1 MAEMNK
7 VQVTCEK
14 CGKQNQVDTASLAA
28 GDAPC
33 AECGEKLSLDA
44 ATPLPSPAE
53 EPAGEQARPARR
65 AADEGA
71 KKTVGK
77 ARVMGLRGK
86 MAILFL
92 VVPIVLMSVAGIFYM
107 SQLSKMV
114 DVFTQASSEMVAR
127 LSGEMLAQASR
138 QTAIQVKRY
147 LEDNPFLKK
156 EDFNRDQGL
165 KLLAVQKIGMT
176 GFTAVYSLP
185 DAGGVW
191 RMWAHVD
198 PDIVGIDLAD
208 LKKEYGTGF
217 EDYWRILTAVKNGK
231 SARGVYSW
239 KDSEGV
245 THASF
250 IVCTPIEGTQF
261 AVMASVPAVE
271 FTRDV
276 KRLQTKTGKVASR
289 TRWVITII
297 LLVTLILIGVIVAF
311 FGARISG
318 KLKELTSAADSIS
331 MGDMDTQITVKS
343 NDEIG
348 DLADAI
354 GRMQESI
361 RLSIERLRR
370 RRNR

>member
-1 MAEMNK
+1 MADMNK
-7 VQVTCEK
+7 VQVNCDK
-14 CGKQNQVDTASLAA
+14 CGTSAEVEAASLAA
-28 GDAPC
+28 GDAQC
-33 AECGEKLSLDA
+33 HECGAKLSIDSA
-44 ATPLPSPAE
+44 KPLASPPEKAP
-53 EPAGEQARPARR
+53 EPARAPKRPA
-65 AADEGA
+65 DDSA
-71 KKTVGK
+71 KKSTGK
-77 ARVMGLRGK
+77 ARALGLRGK
-86 MAILFL
+86 MFLLFL
-92 VVPIVLMSVAGIFYM
+92 VIPIVLMAVAGVFYM
-107 SQLSKMV
+107 VQLGSMV
-114 DVFTQASSEMVAR
+114 DVFTKASSEMVTR
-127 LSGEMLAQASR
+127 LSGEMMAQASR

-176 GFTAVYSLP
+176 GFTGLFSLP

-191 RMWAHVD
+191 RMWAHVE
-198 PDIVGIDLAD
+198 PDIVGIDLAE

-217 EDYWRILTAVKNGK
+217 EDFWSILTAVKNGK

-239 KDSEGV
+239 KDKDGV
-245 THASF
+245 AHENF
-250 IVCTPIEGTQF
+250 IVCTPIEGTQY
-261 AVMASVPAVE
+261 AVIASVPAVE

-289 TRWVITII
+289 TRVVIIVI
-297 LLVTLILIGVIVAF
+297 LLGTMVLIGVIVAF

-318 KLKELTSAADSIS
+318 KLKDLTSAADSIS
-331 MGDMDTQITVKS
+331 MGDMDTQINVKS